1 MAGEERK
8 RRRREKRRI
17 EQHYDDDCV
26 YAAQR
31 SAAKRHEEEFSRR
44 RVAEVLH
51 DLDSSDERDVRKLVF
66 IRHTAEVQTKGTQ
79 KATTIRI

>member
-1 MAGEERK
+1 MAGEECK

-66 IRHTAEVQTKGTQ
+66 IRHTAEVRRRVHRRL
-79 KATTIRI
+79 TTIRI